1 MGRLY
6 LSENLG
12 KEIIMEQTF
21 DTILTSLLESYEN
34 NPAQDIDA
42 LVEEKSKEWGL
53 TEEQAALL
61 KETNGYIDGFTENAA
76 SLEEAK
82 ADGKSRKRWMLEKI
96 DNMTEGRSEEEKAQ
110 IVSTISETNEKM
122 IEETTAKE

>member
-1 MGRLY
+1 
-6 LSENLG
+6 
-12 KEIIMEQTF
+12 MEQTF
-21 DTILTSLLESYEN
+21 ETILTSLLESYEN

-42 LVEEKSKEWGL
+42 LIEEKSKEWGL
-53 TEEQAALL
+53 TEEQAVLL
-61 KETNGYIDGFTENAA
+61 KETNGYIDGFAENAA